1 MSVFRFLLV
10 PFAML
15 YDVVTAVRNR
25 LYDMNYKPITR
36 FDIPVISVGN
46 LAVGGTGK
54 TPMVEYLIRL
64 LSPEFKIATLSRG
77 YGRKTRG
84 FRIASEKDSAATVGD
99 EPYQIY
105 KKFTPSVNVVVGE
118 DRAYAIPML
127 LQEREE
133 TNVVL
138 LDDAYQHRSVIPG
151 FSILLTEYSN
161 PFYNDDL
168 LPYGRLREAPEGA
181 KRADAIVVTKCP
193 AQLDGDAV
201 MEFERCIRKY
211 SDKPVFFSKI
221 RYGEPVAFG
230 KPDVRLSK
238 QVVLVSAI
246 ANAHILEEYVAK
258 SFSLIRHFSFRDH
271 YAFSAGDLNEI
282 SALLKKYPEG
292 EVSIITTEKD
302 SVKLQ
307 RAELHDAI
315 TQLPIFYLPIETEFI
330 RNGKD
335 FDTLVLSF
343 MHSFKPD

>member
-25 LYDMNYKPITR
+25 LYDMNYKPTTR
-36 FDIPVISVGN
+36 FDIPVIGVGN

-84 FRIASEKDSAATVGD
+84 FRIASEKDTAATVGD

-161 PFYNDDL
+161 PFYNDNL

-211 SDKPVFFSKI
+211 TDKPVFFSKI

-230 KPDVRLSK
+230 KPVTKLSK
-238 QVVLVSAI
+238 RVVVVSAI

-271 YAFSAGDLNEI
+271 YAFSTGDLKEI
-282 SALLKKYPEG
+282 SALLQKYPEG
-292 EVSIITTEKD
+292 EVSIVTTEKD

-307 RAELHDAI
+307 RAELRDTIAR
-315 TQLPIFYLPIETEFI
+315 LPIFYLPIETEFI

-335 FDTLVLSF
+335 FDTLVVSF